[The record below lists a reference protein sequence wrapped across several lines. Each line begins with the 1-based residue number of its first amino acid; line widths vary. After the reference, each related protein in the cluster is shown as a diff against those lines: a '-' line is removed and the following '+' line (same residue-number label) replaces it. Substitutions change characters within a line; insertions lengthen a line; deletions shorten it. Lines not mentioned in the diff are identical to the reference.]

1 MRIFMLVSRV
11 PWPLEKGDKLR
22 AYHQLKHLARHHEVY
37 LCCLSDGKI
46 HPDALN
52 QLKTI
57 TPHVSIIRLNRLL
70 ILWRLLLAL
79 FSSKPFQVNYFFER
93 RASRMVNRMISEF
106 KPDHIYC
113 QLIRTSEYVKNL
125 HHIRKTIDFMD
136 ALSAGL
142 QRRAAGASFLMK
154 FFVVEE
160 ARRLRNYEHLI
171 FDYFDHHTIISE
183 QDQQLILHPERNK
196 IVIVPNGIDTTFFA
210 KRNTSEAKFDLVFT
224 GNMSYPPNVDCA
236 LRIAREIMPKLLLK
250 RPGVRLLIAGANPI
264 QVVRQLRS
272 PAIEVTGWMDDIRDA
287 YGNARIFIAPMRTG
301 SGLQNKLLEAMAME
315 LPCITSTLVAGAM
328 RAENRKHLI
337 IEDDNDRIVGQI
349 LALLDDPSLAGQLA
363 RAGKDFVT
371 TVFHWEST
379 TSRLE
384 KLLGQ

>member
-1 MRIFMLVSRV
+1 MKIFMLVSRV

-22 AYHQLKHLARHHEVY
+22 AYHQLKHLAQHHEVY

-46 HPDALN
+46 HPDALG

-70 ILWRLLLAL
+70 ILWRLILAL

-93 RASRMVNRMISEF
+93 RASRMVNKMIGEF

-125 HHIRKTIDFMD
+125 HHIRKTVDYMD

-142 QRRAAGASFLMK
+142 QRRAAGATFLMR
-154 FFVVEE
+154 FFVIEE

-196 IVIVPNGIDTTFFA
+196 IAIVPNGIDTTFFA

-236 LRIAREIMPKLLLK
+236 LRIAGEIIPMLLQK

-264 QVVRQLRS
+264 HAVRQLHS

-287 YGNARIFIAPMRTG
+287 YSNAKIFIAPMRTG

-315 LPCITSTLVAGAM
+315 LPCITSSLVAGAM
-328 RAENRKHLI
+328 KAENHKHLI
-337 IEDDNDRIVGQI
+337 IEDDNERIVRQI
-349 LALLDDPSLAGQLA
+349 LALLDDPSRAHQLA
-363 RAGKDFVT
+363 QAGKEFVT
-371 TVFHWEST
+371 SVFHWEST
-379 TSRLE
+379 TARLE
-384 KLLGQ
+384 KLLNQ